1 MKLALT
7 GGGTGG
13 HVYPAIAL
21 AEAFA
26 READFAPLDV
36 LFVGTRDR
44 LEARIVP
51 KAGYPIAF
59 VHAAPLTRKLSLEL
73 VPMVVANLAG
83 ICEALAVLHR
93 ARPDVLIAT
102 GGYVAFPVVAA
113 LRLVRALRRSQ
124 ARIALLEP
132 NAAAGLTNRLLAP
145 LVDEI
150 WYATAPPDRP
160 LEPREIVVGMPVRDS
175 MRRPEEPER
184 ARVALGLDPVKTTL
198 VVLGGSQGARTIN
211 DAALAFAA
219 DGLPEGWQMLV
230 VAGEREFARC
240 KERAQDRPGVRVV
253 GYLDDPRVAYAA
265 ADLVVARAGASTL
278 GELAATA
285 TPALLVPYPF
295 ATDDHQ
301 ALNARAYA
309 AGGAARVVP
318 DAELDARRLRAECEA
333 ALAPDARAALRAA
346 ARLLAQSD
354 PRAAVVAR
362 VKRWLAANTAA
373 P

>member
-1 MKLALT
+1 M
-7 GGGTGG
+7 
-13 HVYPAIAL
+13 
-21 AEAFA
+21 
-26 READFAPLDV
+26 
-36 LFVGTRDR
+36 DR
-44 LEARIVP
+44 SFEELEAIVRNRICSVCTERTTEGQCGLENP
-51 KAGYPIAF
+51 SSCALFQLFPQVAQAIQS
-59 VHAAPLTRKLSLEL
+59 VHSNDIHEY
-73 VPMVVANLAG
+73 
-83 ICEALAVLHR
+83 IEA
-93 ARPDVLIAT
+93 I
-102 GGYVAFPVVAA
+102 
-113 LRLVRALRRSQ
+113 RRNVCS
-124 ARIALLEP
+124 
-132 NAAAGLTNRLLAP
+132 
-145 LVDEI
+145 V
-150 WYATAPPDRP
+150 
-160 LEPREIVVGMPVRDS
+160 
-175 MRRPEEPER
+175 
-184 ARVALGLDPVKTTL
+184 
-198 VVLGGSQGARTIN
+198 
-211 DAALAFAA
+211 
-219 DGLPEGWQMLV
+219 
-230 VAGEREFARC
+230 C